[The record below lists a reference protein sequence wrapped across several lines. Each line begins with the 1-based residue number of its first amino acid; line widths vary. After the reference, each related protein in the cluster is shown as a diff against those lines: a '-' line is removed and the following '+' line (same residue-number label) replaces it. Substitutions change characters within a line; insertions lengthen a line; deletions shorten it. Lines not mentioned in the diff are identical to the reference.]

1 MFVIMTSS
9 MCMRM
14 DKNHSKY
21 EYNLTS
27 ANSMQTEAMWSTG
40 KITLVIIAILIQAF
54 VVLPVKI
61 FYNSVLDWG
70 TVRTSFQRT
79 LSNYAA
85 RCRCTE
91 STFMYER

>member
-27 ANSMQTEAMWSTG
+27 AKSMLTEGMRSTG

-70 TVRTSFQRT
+70 TMRTSF
-79 LSNYAA
+79 
-85 RCRCTE
+85 
-91 STFMYER
+91 